1 MKFHILPAFLSAVIS
16 CSAISGITVPYVN
29 AEQPT
34 MKDSGISY
42 QETVETINN
51 PGAGYTQTIWAVC
64 KPGNTPTYN
73 PTGNI
78 TLFFIDIGAFSSGS
92 NGSDTDYD
100 LDEEFFNSWRTTF
113 DNCRKNGCMIALRF
127 RYDANGN
134 DNPEPST
141 FDWVLKHIDQVKE
154 SGILEEYKDII
165 AFVESGFVG
174 KWGEQHG
181 GKYTSVDYKA
191 QVLDALL
198 KCVPAPIPV
207 TVRTPDIF
215 AKWVGIERN
224 KLADYQCEPNSDAAR
239 VGLYDDG
246 YMGSDSDLGTYANR
260 EIETT
265 WLGNQTVT
273 SYFGGEFSG
282 NLDWA
287 KKYDTYL
294 PENAITEMYNTH
306 LSYINANIYQL
317 YKDYTFDASN
327 DITEVKYQPFYDSD
341 NLETTFD
348 HSAYYG
354 QTVFQFIRDHIGYR
368 FVFRKSEL
376 SDTVAQGGNLDVHFK
391 VENTGFANPIPK
403 QKAELVLERDGI
415 YMKTEV
421 DINSNSW
428 RSCTVADENIS
439 VKLPDSFPVGEWNA
453 YLKLSEGN
461 NSIDQMNLRSVRFA
475 NENVWNAAIGANYLG
490 TFTVSEAENHG
501 TDNYLRS
508 GIGSSNKMYTVGGQT
523 IVDGTDSFPQE
534 WTEDMLIAENDGNK
548 VYMTADDSFFYI
560 KGIIPA
566 QASSPVYNLRIE
578 NAETDRAYWMY
589 YMSNGYVYF
598 NNGSYDGC
606 MCKWSGDTVEFKI
619 PFGTTMD
626 IYPGTKLKAVRV
638 FLQDSANEWK
648 NLGDVRSEECVAP
661 SDFRVY
667 TSKTD
672 IRLAKDDKY
681 SINVETPLENVS
693 YQWYLNG
700 KAIDNAVSS
709 EYIIDA
715 KETSVGMYSVDITSS
730 SGIVK
735 SVDVCDLLEVI
746 GTKKGDINND
756 GKIDIADLVLLQ
768 KYLLKVEA
776 FSYSQFV
783 AADMDSD
790 NNVDS
795 FDNVLLRKVIL
806 NNLSK

>member
-1 MKFHILPAFLSAVIS
+1 MKFHVLPIVLSAAIS
-16 CSAISGITVPYVN
+16 CSAISGINIPYAN
-29 AEQPT
+29 AVQPS

-51 PGAGYTQTIWAVC
+51 PGAGYTQTVWAVC
-64 KPGNTPTYN
+64 KPGSTPTYN

-78 TLFFIDIGAFSSGS
+78 TLFFIDIGAFSSGINDS
-92 NGSDTDYD
+92 GVDYD
-100 LDEEFFNSWRTTF
+100 LDEEFFKAWRTTF
-113 DNCRKNGCMIALRF
+113 DNARKNGCMIALRF
-127 RYDANGN
+127 RYDANGK

-141 FDWVLKHIDQVKE
+141 FDWVLKHINQVKE

-198 KCVPAPIPV
+198 KCVPSPIPV

-215 AKWVGIERN
+215 AKWVGIER
-224 KLADYQCEPNSDAAR
+224 KDLASYQCEPDSEAAR

-246 YMGSDSDLGTYANR
+246 YMGSDSDLGTYSNR

-265 WLGNQTVT
+265 WLGNQTIT

-282 NLDWA
+282 NLSWA
-287 KKYDTYL
+287 QKYDTYL

-306 LSYINANIYQL
+306 LSYINSNIYQL

-327 DITEVKYQPFYDSD
+327 DISEVKYQPFHDSE

-376 SDTVAQGGNLDVHFK
+376 SDTVSQGGNLNIHFK

-403 QKAELVLERDGI
+403 QKAELILERDGKF
-415 YMKTEV
+415 MKTEI

-453 YLKLSEGN
+453 YIKLSEGN

-490 TFTVSEAENHG
+490 TFTVSENEVHG
-501 TDNYLRS
+501 ADNYLRS
-508 GIGSSNKMYTVGGQT
+508 NVDSSNKMYTVSGQT

-534 WTEDMLIAENDGNK
+534 WTEDMLIAESNGNK
-548 VYMTADDSFFYI
+548 VYMTADDSYLYV
-560 KGIIPA
+560 KGTIPA
-566 QASSPVYNLRIE
+566 KADAPVYNLRIE
-578 NAETDRAYWMY
+578 NAETDRAYWLY
-589 YMSNGYVYF
+589 YMSSGFVYF

-606 MCKWSGDTVEFKI
+606 ICKWNGDTVEFKI

-626 IYPGTKLKAVRV
+626 IYPGTKLKAVRI
-638 FLQDSANEWK
+638 FLQDSANEWA
-648 NLGDVRSEECVAP
+648 NLGDARSAECVVP
-661 SDFRVY
+661 SNFMVY
-667 TSKTD
+667 SSKTD
-672 IRLAKDDKY
+672 IRLNKGDKY
-681 SINVETPLENVS
+681 SINAETLLENVS
-693 YQWYLNG
+693 YQWYLDG
-700 KAIDNAVSS
+700 KAIENANSS
-709 EYIIDA
+709 EYIINADENSA
-715 KETSVGMYSVDITSS
+715 GMYSVEITSPN
-730 SGIVK
+730 GIVK
-735 SVDVCDLLEVI
+735 TVDICNLLEVF
-746 GTKKGDINND
+746 GTQKGDINND
-756 GKIDIADLVLLQ
+756 GEISIADLLLLQ
-768 KYLLKVEA
+768 KYILGEEQ
-776 FSYSQFV
+776 FSYQQFN
-783 AADMDSD
+783 AADMNSDSCA
-790 NNVDS
+790 DS
-795 FDNVLLRKVIL
+795 FDNVLLRKVLIK
-806 NNLSK
+806 NSSK